1 MLCAISPKTCSNLE
15 PSNILKIKTLNEKW
29 LDKDLILLHA
39 SFQIL
44 CDCVEKENLFNCHVN
59 WENDLEHKNAKI
71 EIQNLYNWWN
81 KRKSI
86 SKDLDSNQY
95 EEDNQ
100 MLIKLIEYR
109 KYLWT

>member
-1 MLCAISPKTCSNLE
+1 ME
-15 PSNILKIKTLNEKW
+15 PSNILKIETLNDKW

-44 CDCVEKENLFNCHVN
+44 SDCIEKENLFNCHVN
-59 WENDLEHKNAKI
+59 WDHDLEHKKAKI

-86 SKDLDSNQY
+86 STDLDSNQY

-100 MLIKLIEYR
+100 MLIRLIEYR